1 MKISINGSP
10 ADITLET
17 EKTIGDIL
25 SGMDKWLEGSGGR
38 LSGLLIDGRKIGP
51 AALGEAFGLSLDGI
65 GSLDIA
71 VSSWRELA
79 AEALLGLGEICGAWG
94 SLPFESRGEARKN
107 WEESAAAAFLA
118 AEIPDIYGFAARSFS
133 GEGLSPEDLG
143 SLVTE
148 RLRELED
155 PGEEISRAGGLVS
168 SVAGRLED
176 LPLDI
181 QTGKDGRAA
190 ETMQLFSRT
199 AEKLFRLLFILKTS
213 GLPPETL
220 IIDNRSAKDFM
231 AEFNSALKELS
242 SAYENRDAVLVG
254 DLAEYE
260 LAPRLIKFFTALKD
274 SAGRV
279 PTEVL

>member
-1 MKISINGSP
+1 MRISINGSP

-51 AALGEAFGLSLDGI
+51 AALDEAFGLSLDGI

-79 AEALLGLGEICGAWG
+79 AEALLSLEEICGAWG
-94 SLPFESRGEARKN
+94 SLPFEGREEVRKR
-107 WEESAAAAFLA
+107 WEDSAAAAFLA
-118 AEIPDIYGFAARSFS
+118 SEIPDMHGFAERSLA
-133 GEGLSPEDLG
+133 GEGLSPGDLG

-155 PGEEISRAGGLVS
+155 PGEEINRTESLVS

-213 GLPPETL
+213 CLPQETL
-220 IIDNRSAKDFM
+220 VIDHRDAKDFM
-231 AEFNSALKELS
+231 TEFNSALKELS
-242 SAYENRDAVLVG
+242 AAYENRDAVLIG
-254 DLAEYE
+254 DLSEYE

-274 SAGRV
+274 SAGRA
-279 PTEVL
+279 PTEAV

>member
-10 ADITLET
+10 ADITLEA

-38 LSGLLIDGRKIGP
+38 LSGLLVDGRKIGP
-51 AALGEAFGLSLDGI
+51 DALGEALDLSLDGLD
-65 GSLDIA
+65 SMDIA

-79 AEALLGLGEICGAWG
+79 AEALFSLEEICGAWEG
-94 SLPFESRGEARKN
+94 LPFEGRGEVRKR
-107 WEESAAAAFLA
+107 WEDSAAAAFLA
-118 AEIPDIYGFAARSFS
+118 SEIPDMHGFAARSLA
-133 GEGLSPEDLG
+133 GEGLSPGDLR

-155 PGEEISRAGGLVS
+155 PGEEISRAENLVS

-181 QTGKDGRAA
+181 QTGKDARAA

-199 AEKLFRLLFILKTS
+199 AEKLFRLLFILKS
-213 GLPPETL
+213 CLPPETL
-220 IIDNRSAKDFM
+220 IIDHRNAKDFM

-242 SAYENRDAVLVG
+242 SAYENRDAVLIG
-254 DLAEYE
+254 DLSEYE
-260 LAPRLIKFFTALKD
+260 MAPRLTTFFTALKD
-274 SAGRV
+274 SAGRA
-279 PTEVL
+279 PREVI